1 MSVDLT
7 IIIANWN
14 SGNHLRNCLLSIQEH
29 GKDWVR
35 QTVVVDNGSTDNS
48 LSGIDNLIIPINVIR
63 NTENKGFAAACNQ
76 GAVLANSE
84 YLLFLNTDTL
94 LFENSLSVPL
104 AFMQR
109 PENAKVGICGI
120 QLIDETGQVS
130 RSCSRFP
137 SVRMF
142 VANALGVSKLPKLR
156 SWNHQMVEWDHAT
169 TRQVDHVI
177 GAFYL
182 IRRSLFEALK
192 GFDDRFFVYL
202 EDLDLSL
209 RAHKAGWKSV
219 FIADAQAFHAGGG
232 TSRQVKAARLFYS
245 LRSRL
250 LYGFKHFSAWRAW
263 ALMVVTMCI
272 EPVTRTAFSLLNRD
286 WSSICNTQKAY
297 SMLVANIITILQRH
311 YQKKQT

>member
-1 MSVDLT
+1 MSVDLN
-7 IIIANWN
+7 IIIVNWN
-14 SGNHLRNCLLSIQEH
+14 SGSHLRNCLLSIQEH
-29 GKDWVR
+29 GKDEVK
-35 QTVVVDNGSTDNS
+35 QIVIIDNGSTDNS
-48 LSGIDNLIIPINVIR
+48 LTGAENLIIPINIIK

-76 GAVLANSE
+76 GAALAKSE
-84 YLLFLNTDTL
+84 YLLFLNADTL
-94 LFENSLSVPL
+94 LFENSLSIPL
-104 AFMQR
+104 AFMQY

-142 VANALGVSKLPKLR
+142 MANALGVSKLARLR
-156 SWNHQMVEWDHAT
+156 SWNHQMAEWDHAT

-192 GFDDRFFVYL
+192 GFDERFFVYL

-209 RAHKAGWKSV
+209 RALKAGWKSV
-219 FIADAQAFHAGGG
+219 FIADARAFHAGGG

-263 ALMVVTMCI
+263 VLMIVTMCI
-272 EPVTRTAFSLLNRD
+272 EPVTRTAFSLLKRD
-286 WSSICNTQKAY
+286 WGSICNTQKAY
-297 SMLVANIITILQRH
+297 SMLAANLIAILRRQH
-311 YQKKQT
+311 QKE